1 MQETQVQSL
10 VWEDLL
16 KKKMATH
23 SSLLVWEIPWTEE
36 PGGGG
41 FSPRGPRRARHDL
54 ATEQQQPVPSTL
66 FSLLHALPVS
76 LGTKCHFHSQP
87 SPTHHRGNKQRES
100 FRPPSVRFSALLRLP
115 PPAPPHPRALPSS
128 PGEAQGLSFL
138 LCLPWSFAMSLL
150 PLLRMCQQLTV
161 HALQKPVIPVER
173 GN

>member
-1 MQETQVQSL
+1 MVKNPPANAGDTGSIPGLGRSAEEENGNPLQSSCL
-10 VWEDLL
+10 GNPMDRGAW
-16 KKKMATH
+16 
-23 SSLLVWEIPWTEE
+23 
-36 PGGGG
+36 GGGG

-150 PLLRMCQQLTV
+150 PLLRMRQQLTV
-161 HALQKPVIPVER
+161 HAL
-173 GN
+173 